1 MTKITKT
8 KTKKKGRLNAQAILA
23 ELAEIRKVIPHAD
36 VPRKDDEGATAGART
51 EEDFEYLA
59 VMEGLRSLSEDLE
72 VELDRRSAALLEQ
85 SLEIYYTAEELAR
98 DPAHADLIP
107 HVEAM
112 RAAYERDFGIPIP
125 PRK

>member
-1 MTKITKT
+1 MTKMTKT
-8 KTKKKGRLNAQAILA
+8 KTKTKGRLNAQAILA
-23 ELAEIRKVIPHAD
+23 QLAEIRKVIPHAD
-36 VPRKDDEGATAGART
+36 VPRRDDEGTTAGART

-59 VMEGLRSLSEDLE
+59 VMEGLRSLSEDLG